1 MSVSSV
7 SGSSSNTTSSTTS
20 AYTLGT
26 DAFLQILVTQLQN
39 QNPLDPSDPSEFIGE
54 LAQLSQVEQLTNIS
68 KGIDSLKE
76 GSASDWLSSIG
87 KKMNVSSAILSE
99 GDQVSLTVDGKYD
112 KVILTLKDQATGTE
126 KEVTFDS
133 EDTLTWK
140 NDTDAVYKITNVRAT
155 KDGETKDV
163 SLSVLRVITGVN
175 MTDEGVQLVAGDGSV
190 FASGDVKL
198 IVQ

>member
-7 SGSSSNTTSSTTS
+7 SGSSSNTTSSTGS
-20 AYTLGT
+20 NFTLGT

-76 GSASDWLSSIG
+76 GSASQWLSSIG
-87 KKMNVSSAILSE
+87 KKMNVSSTTLSE
-99 GDQVSLTVDGKYD
+99 GDQVSLAVDGEYD
-112 KVILTLKDQATGTE
+112 KVVLTLKDQATGNE
-126 KEVTFDS
+126 KQVTFDS
-133 EDTLTWK
+133 EEELIWK
-140 NDTDAVYKITNVRAT
+140 NEEDTTYKITSVRAT

-163 SLSVLRVITGVN
+163 SLSVLRVITGVY
-175 MTDEGVQLVAGDGSV
+175 MTDAGVQLAAGDGSV
-190 FASGDVKL
+190 YSTGDIQL
-198 IVQ
+198 IME

>member
-1 MSVSSV
+1 MSVSKV
-7 SGSSSNTTSSTTS
+7 SSSSSNTASTTS
-20 AYTLGT
+20 KYTLGT

-39 QNPLDPSDPSEFIGE
+39 QNPLDPSDPTQFVGE

-87 KKMNVSSAILSE
+87 KKMNVSSTTLSE
-99 GDQVSLTVDGKYD
+99 GDQVSFTVDGKYD
-112 KVILTLKDQATGTE
+112 KVVLTLKDAATGNE
-126 KEVTFDS
+126 KNVTFDS
-133 EDTLTWK
+133 DDTLSWK
-140 NDTDAVYKITNVRAT
+140 NDTDTTYKITNVRAT

-175 MTDEGVQLVAGDGSV
+175 MTDSGVQLVAGDGSV
-190 FASGDVKL
+190 FSTSDVKL
-198 IVQ
+198 IMN